1 MDASLDPPLPIF
13 LYPLS
18 DKGRWCHDEGAMR
31 IPVGF
36 NVSMNRE
43 SLGWAMMLCIW
54 LVTFDVP
61 FLAATM
67 SVKTVDYGVTLRST
81 GSNTAL
87 SDINGTLNQD
97 ALRIVSVS
105 FSGSQNGD
113 GYNEL
118 AFQLLDAAQKQA
130 ESVVPAKVIGKA
142 LMVPNPARQV
152 DEPRLYYELSKNMDI
167 EFRLY
172 DMLARKVFSTTFPSG
187 SDGGKEGANWRK
199 LGLDTFD
206 GLSLPAGVYIF
217 LIMNGGKVLSK
228 GKVAII
234 P

>member
-1 MDASLDPPLPIF
+1 
-13 LYPLS
+13 
-18 DKGRWCHDEGAMR
+18 MR
-31 IPVGF
+31 IPIGF
-36 NVSMNRE
+36 KIIINRE
-43 SLGWAMMLCIW
+43 IPKWATMLCMW

-67 SVKTVDYGVTLRST
+67 SVKSVDYGVTLRSM

-97 ALRIVSVS
+97 AMRIVSVS
-105 FSGSQNGD
+105 FMGSQNGD
-113 GYNEL
+113 GYDEL
-118 AFQLLDAAQKQA
+118 AFQLLETAQKQA
-130 ESVVPAKVIGKA
+130 ESAVSAKVIGKA
-142 LMVPNPARQV
+142 LMVPNPARQA

-172 DMLARKVFSTTFPSG
+172 DMFARKVFSTTFPSG

-199 LGLDTFD
+199 LGLNSFD

-217 LIMNGGKVLSK
+217 LIINGGKVLSK